1 MDDVYNYN
9 ETICIETNESFLL
22 SYLSRKSI
30 FEEKV
35 LVLIGGV
42 YNFHAL
48 GVDDWEFI
56 FTLIFSTYQV

>member
-1 MDDVYNYN
+1 MDDVYNYY

-30 FEEKV
+30 FKEKL

-42 YNFHAL
+42 YDFHAL
-48 GVDDWEFI
+48 
-56 FTLIFSTYQV
+56 SK